1 MIYGTRAET
10 MVVGWILPFHLCWA
24 VLLTVLLL
32 QGGNC
37 FCFGDLMHLSSKTEN
52 HWNNIRGAANKE
64 YHTIGSILVSLSISF
79 RFIFFI
85 FCCCVLLSTFIF
97 FPQSPVLIPVS
108 ALFYLYFSF
117 SVAFHPL
124 SIQTKS
130 QSLIR
135 PREAPSGL
143 LFPYQICSNRQD
155 LYRIKPGMWG
165 CLSNGYATN
174 PAMLSAPKH
183 KPGQASSSSLAP
195 SALLAASL
203 ASILPTF
210 HQARLPKSLLS
221 AFPCVSSFLSV
232 FLPSYTS
239 HLPVSSISNH
249 AITKRL
255 LMLLLSRQHLSK
267 AHIHVWGQKHSMLK
281 CLLALSL

>member
-1 MIYGTRAET
+1 MNFTVPLVLGCIVNCALVTRRKLFLFWRPDASLFKDWKSLKQHQRSSKQRISHNRQHLSFTLHFFSIYF
-10 MVVGWILPFHLCWA
+10 FHI
-24 VLLTVLLL
+24 LLL
-32 QGGNC
+32 C
-37 FCFGDLMHLSSKTEN
+37 TAIHF
-52 HWNNIRGAANKE
+52 
-64 YHTIGSILVSLSISF
+64 Y
-79 RFIFFI
+79 
-85 FCCCVLLSTFIF
+85 F

>member
-1 MIYGTRAET
+1 
-10 MVVGWILPFHLCWA
+10 
-24 VLLTVLLL
+24 
-32 QGGNC
+32 
-37 FCFGDLMHLSSKTEN
+37 
-52 HWNNIRGAANKE
+52 
-64 YHTIGSILVSLSISF
+64 
-79 RFIFFI
+79 
-85 FCCCVLLSTFIF
+85 
-97 FPQSPVLIPVS
+97 
-108 ALFYLYFSF
+108 
-117 SVAFHPL
+117 
-124 SIQTKS
+124 
-130 QSLIR
+130 
-135 PREAPSGL
+135 
-143 LFPYQICSNRQD
+143 
-155 LYRIKPGMWG
+155 
-165 CLSNGYATN
+165 
-174 PAMLSAPKH
+174 MLSAPKH

-255 LMLLLSRQHLSK
+255 LMLLLSRQHLRK